1 MTPKNLKTSPLEN
14 HPLPTLA
21 MKPAIA
27 RLDCVH
33 RLHGRALTARLTT
46 HFIA

>member
-1 MTPKNLKTSPLEN
+1 MTPEDLKTSLLEN

-21 MKPAIA
+21 MNPAIA
-27 RLDCVH
+27 RLH
-33 RLHGRALTARLTT
+33 RLHRLRGRALTARFTP